1 MLFLPEYQWLET
13 YLKDD
18 AFWLEDVI
26 TWESSYR
33 LVATEHNLYSVL
45 TSTFFTKTYFFI
57 DSFVHLS
64 FTDMWL
70 CSESP
75 SYPATT
81 ELFKYLMFDMMSAI
95 SVNFFFH
102 RTFFCTDYHDYYSLI
117 LYNHPELVMAINSY
131 LESYWFQAAMS
142 HIPTSVF
149 DIYHDGLS
157 TVRSSAERYLTM
169 FLVFMWVLIAIG
181 GVANSEVW
189 KKYVNPMQTRLMN
202 YMFSFSREVRFD
214 FVVTAFAFFLG
225 FCYTSMMIATFD
237 DDQEESIEFVDV
249 LMFNLVLYIIGLYLY
264 KLSVHCLSFFEPASS
279 GNRSLTVVMSQ
290 VFRDLISGLSL
301 LLRFLVLMARIN
313 IYDANDDILDSYYIL
328 VGDFDDDEYMVD
340 TLADMSAVMSFDIDN
355 NDDRSFLLEDETDM
369 SGDLYSLYFV
379 IWGKVALFYF
389 FILEEIAR
397 MALAFYV
404 TYLIIFE
411 VNTTNRSFIEDQFV
425 ISKKS

>member
-1 MLFLPEYQWLET
+1 
-13 YLKDD
+13 
-18 AFWLEDVI
+18 
-26 TWESSYR
+26 
-33 LVATEHNLYSVL
+33 
-45 TSTFFTKTYFFI
+45 
-57 DSFVHLS
+57 
-64 FTDMWL
+64 
-70 CSESP
+70 
-75 SYPATT
+75 
-81 ELFKYLMFDMMSAI
+81 
-95 SVNFFFH
+95 
-102 RTFFCTDYHDYYSLI
+102 
-117 LYNHPELVMAINSY
+117 
-131 LESYWFQAAMS
+131 
-142 HIPTSVF
+142 
-149 DIYHDGLS
+149 
-157 TVRSSAERYLTM
+157 
-169 FLVFMWVLIAIG
+169 MWVLIAIG